1 MLVVDDDDAM
11 FIRNSS
17 RGMMSRKGIE
27 EAVESVLFS
36 LFLSHLADG
45 KLEREALAPKL
56 PSDSEVSDSDQD
68 GGTTQRRSRK
78 AHKSKAKS
86 LPTWVL
92 NGATK
97 KYTDTYN
104 GSFSV

>member
-17 RGMMSRKGIE
+17 RGMMSRKGID
-27 EAVESVLFS
+27 EAVESELS
-36 LFLSHLADG
+36 ALFLSHLAYG
-45 KLEREALAPKL
+45 SLEREALAPKL

-86 LPTWVL
+86 LPAWVL

-104 GSFSV
+104 GPFSI